1 MDSKAREMGNYK
13 KVNITEDNLN
23 TNKAL
28 NKIINPGTIS
38 N

>member
-23 TNKAL
+23 TNKGL
-28 NKIINPGTIS
+28 NKM
-38 N
+38 